1 MCPDIGRRGRA
12 TGPWNDLFAR
22 VAASRLNC
30 AQENCRSP
38 MRRARESPMAANRH
52 ERRTKWMINPAM
64 QGRIV
69 FRMAAVPAAVLA
81 GIAVFTGIYCADVLG
96 EARALDEE
104 LPDLMPLIWL
114 VMAFE
119 LVAAGLL
126 VMHALRLSHTI
137 AGPAYRIAKSLQR
150 IRSGDFAFRVQLR
163 KGDHLTELRDEMNL
177 LLDWLQQNPPHG
189 EAPGAPQQDAAAP
202 APTAAK
208 APTEPATA
216 QRAD

>member
-1 MCPDIGRRGRA
+1 
-12 TGPWNDLFAR
+12 
-22 VAASRLNC
+22 
-30 AQENCRSP
+30 
-38 MRRARESPMAANRH
+38 
-52 ERRTKWMINPAM
+52 MINPAM

-81 GIAVFTGIYCADVLG
+81 GIAVFTGVYCADVLQ

-119 LVAAGLL
+119 LVAACLL

-150 IRSGDFAFRVQLR
+150 IRTGDFAFRVQLR

-177 LLDWLQQNPPHG
+177 LLDWLQQNPQH
-189 EAPGAPQQDAAAP
+189 APATGA
-202 APTAAK
+202 APTAAESA
-208 APTEPATA
+208 APETATA
-216 QRAD
+216 NAAAATQQAD

>member
-1 MCPDIGRRGRA
+1 
-12 TGPWNDLFAR
+12 
-22 VAASRLNC
+22 
-30 AQENCRSP
+30 
-38 MRRARESPMAANRH
+38 MAAPRH
-52 ERRTKWMINPAM
+52 ERRSKWMINPAM

-81 GIAVFTGIYCADVLG
+81 GIAVFTGVYCADVLG

-119 LVAAGLL
+119 LVAACLL

-137 AGPAYRIAKSLQR
+137 AGPAYRIAQSLKR

-177 LLDWLQQNPPHG
+177 LLDWLQQNPQHG
-189 EAPGAPQQDAAAP
+189 QANAEAPKADEATAQPTAP
-202 APTAAK
+202 APL
-208 APTEPATA
+208 
-216 QRAD
+216 RAD